1 MTILTMPSP
10 SLSFLLL
17 HICRKVDRLA
27 HLNKCVSDL
36 HEILHAFTQ
45 CEGFMPEARVILD
58 DLVEGLQQH
67 RAPPSF
73 DTFSDDSSSQ
83 WQVLSSFLDAEVSH
97 LSSCVSSLRE
107 QLPLKETSLHHH
119 CTIRIGPIF
128 IGCRVKLSCFVLN
141 HHCTIT
147 ASHL

>member
-58 DLVEGLQQH
+58 DLVEGIVRIVINHEHDGTNVRMYTKILRKRRQKKTYAAATAGEAAAAGGGGLVSQRQRQDWYEQRAWEQQ
-67 RAPPSF
+67 
-73 DTFSDDSSSQ
+73 
-83 WQVLSSFLDAEVSH
+83 
-97 LSSCVSSLRE
+97 
-107 QLPLKETSLHHH
+107 
-119 CTIRIGPIF
+119 
-128 IGCRVKLSCFVLN
+128 
-141 HHCTIT
+141 
-147 ASHL
+147 